1 MPTPADE
8 DLMLAA
14 GRGDMTA
21 FGELVRRHQTT
32 AWRAAYRL
40 LGGAAEAED
49 AAQDAF
55 LKILDAAQRY
65 RPTASFRTYLYRVVT
80 RLCLDR
86 LQRKRPIYVDRLP
99 PRASDDPGP
108 PDVLARQ
115 EDKRAIRRALEALPA
130 RQRAALILRHFED
143 LSYQEIADAMDISVK
158 AVERLLARARD
169 ALQVSLKEFRKG

>member
-1 MPTPADE
+1 MSTPADE

-21 FGELVRRHQTT
+21 FGEIVRRHQTS
-32 AWRAAYRL
+32 AWSAAYRL
-40 LGGAAEAED
+40 LGDAAEAED

-55 LKILDAAQRY
+55 LKILDAAPRY

-86 LQRKRPIYVDRLP
+86 LQKKRPTYVDRLP
-99 PRASDDPGP
+99 PSASDDPSP

-115 EDKRAIRRALEALPA
+115 EAERSIQRALDALPA
-130 RQRAALILRHFED
+130 RQRAALVLRYFED
-143 LSYQEIADAMDISVK
+143 MSYQEIADAMDASVK

-169 ALQVSLKEFRKG
+169 RLQYSLKEFRKE

>member
-1 MPTPADE
+1 
-8 DLMLAA
+8 
-14 GRGDMTA
+14 MTA
-21 FGELVRRHQTT
+21 FGELVRRHQTS

-40 LGGAAEAED
+40 LGDAAEAED

-55 LKILDAAQRY
+55 LKILDAAPRY
-65 RPTASFRTYLYRVVT
+65 RPTASFRTYLYCVVT

-86 LQRKRPIYVDRLP
+86 LQKKRPIYVDRLP

-115 EDKRAIRRALEALPA
+115 EQEKAIRRALDALPA

-143 LSYQEIADAMDISVK
+143 LSYQEIADAMDASVK

-169 ALQVSLKEFRKG
+169 ALQASLKEFRKG